1 MRPLLNKECLD
12 LALSYANI
20 MSGCRKV
27 AVGSIIV
34 KENVIIGM
42 GANKAIPNLCKSPRG
57 CLRVEKYGEDSKI
70 HRNPEDCRAI
80 HSEIDAICTAA
91 KTGSSVQGSTIYVTR
106 YPCESCA
113 KAIVASGIKKV
124 VYGGTANISEETRR
138 IFDEGYV
145 DCYKVNDWRED
156 NTDR

>member
-1 MRPLLNKECLD
+1 MKKLLNKDCLD
-12 LALSYANI
+12 LAFSYASM

-27 AVGSIIV
+27 AVGSAIV
-34 KENVIIGM
+34 KDDAIVAL
-42 GANKAIPNLCKSPRG
+42 GANKAVPDLCKTDRG

-80 HSEIDAICTAA
+80 HSEIDAICMAA
-91 KTGSSVQGSTIYVTR
+91 KLGVSIEGASIYVTR

-113 KAIVASGIKKV
+113 KALVAAGIKRV
-124 VYGGTANISEETRR
+124 VYGGTARISDTTSR
-138 IFDEGYV
+138 ILDDGLV
-145 DCYKVNDWRED
+145 DYYLVDDWRED